1 MSDVANVTAGKPKI
15 GGAIYRAPIG
25 TALPTDAKSALD
37 TAFKG
42 MGYLSEDGLTNSNS
56 PDTDSVK
63 AWGGDTVL
71 TVQKGKDDTFEGT
84 FIETMNVEVLKMVY
98 GDKNVTGTLS
108 TGITVKANADE
119 AESYSY
125 VIDMILKGNVLKRI
139 VLPSAKVSE
148 VGDITYSDSDAVGY
162 DTTLSASPDGSGNTH
177 YEYITQQTTTEES
190 SGK

>member
-108 TGITVKANADE
+108 AGITVKANADE

-177 YEYITQQTTTEES
+177 YEYITQQATTEES